1 MTCANALVN
10 RIGEGAPQASAATM
24 DREFEE
30 LYQRA
35 GRNLIAFLDAELDL
49 GFTFV
54 RTAEIEAATQNH
66 DHLKL
71 ARKSAEGALETVLQ
85 FQARVVSLEIRREI
99 QARAADLGIAISKL

>member
-1 MTCANALVN
+1 V
-10 RIGEGAPQASAATM
+10 

-30 LYQRA
+30 LHRRA
-35 GRNLIAFLDAELDL
+35 GRNLIAFLDAGLDL

-54 RTAEIEAATQNH
+54 RTAEIEAGIHSQKH
-66 DHLKL
+66 FEL

-85 FQARVVSLEIRREI
+85 FQARVVSSEIRKKI